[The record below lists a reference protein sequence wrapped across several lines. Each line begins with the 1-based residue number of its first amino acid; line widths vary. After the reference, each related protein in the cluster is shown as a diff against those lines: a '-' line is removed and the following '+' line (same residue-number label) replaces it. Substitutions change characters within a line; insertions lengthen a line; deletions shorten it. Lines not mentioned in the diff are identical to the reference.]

1 MWVTILCSMIA
12 AAAAIVVAVI
22 QAKGNKQ
29 KAKEQAETL
38 AYRERK
44 DKAEAAKE
52 AEAERRRKADMEM
65 QEARDKVLTTSAN
78 LSLVTSIAV
87 AGGEVNGNVE
97 SAQKEYLAA
106 LDALDKVQGQLA
118 REYLHLPS

>member
-1 MWVTILCSMIA
+1 MIA

-29 KAKEQAETL
+29 KTKEQAETL

-44 DKAEAAKE
+44 DKTEAAKE